1 MPFLRRHG
9 FSSAYN
15 GGAMQEKSPGVT
27 RVGASRETPISDK
40 DHDIDVGAIRLAG
53 ACDETFL

>member
-1 MPFLRRHG
+1 
-9 FSSAYN
+9 
-15 GGAMQEKSPGVT
+15 MQEKSPGVT

>member
-1 MPFLRRHG
+1 MPFLRRCG
-9 FSSAYN
+9 FSSAHN

-40 DHDIDVGAIRLAG
+40 DHDVAAGVIRLAG